1 MSKTITVG
9 IADLNAVRSPDVLV
23 TYALGSCAGIC
34 LYDSATKIAGLAH
47 ILLPSSS
54 MSRNMDLKEA
64 MKFADTGIV
73 LLVKKMEGMGA
84 HRANLKAKIAGGAKM
99 FAFKSASSDLGNIG
113 ARNVQS
119 VKQTLAQLHIPIIA
133 EDTGKDY
140 GRTVFFYGE
149 NGAMKVKS
157 VKKGEWVY

>member
-1 MSKTITVG
+1 MSKTVTVG
-9 IADLNAVRSPDVLV
+9 IADLNVVRSPDVLV

-34 LYDSATKIAGLAH
+34 LYDPMSKLAGLAH

-54 MSRNMDLKEA
+54 MSRNVDAKEA
-64 MKFADTGIV
+64 MKYADTCIV
-73 LLVKKMEGMGA
+73 MLVKKMEGMGA
-84 HRANLKAKIAGGAKM
+84 SRANLKAKIAGGAQM
-99 FAFKSASSDLGNIG
+99 FAFKSSSADLGNIG

-119 VKQTLAQLHIPIIA
+119 VKQTLAQLRIPIIA
-133 EDTGKDY
+133 EDTGQDY

-157 VKKGEWVY
+157 VKKGEKIW